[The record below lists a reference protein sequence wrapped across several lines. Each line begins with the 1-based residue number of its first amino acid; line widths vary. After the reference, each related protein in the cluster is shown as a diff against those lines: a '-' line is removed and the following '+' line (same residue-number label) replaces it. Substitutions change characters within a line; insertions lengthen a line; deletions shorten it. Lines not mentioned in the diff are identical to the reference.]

1 MVSKVIKPPSKLLTM
16 SQITNEALSIL
27 NEEFQRS
34 YETPAETAKRRR
46 GMLLDRL
53 RTRRLTEELSG
64 EKKHSEGIDG
74 QGIEKQQDVQQT
86 RSGSHTSLH
95 DSESC

>member
-1 MVSKVIKPPSKLLTM
+1 MVSEMTKPTKLLTTAA
-16 SQITNEALSIL
+16 ITAEALSIL

-34 YETPAETAKRRR
+34 YETPAETAKRIR

-53 RTRRLTEELSG
+53 RTKRG
-64 EKKHSEGIDG
+64 YEKKYSEGSDG
-74 QGIEKQQDVQQT
+74 QGIEEQQDVQQT

>member
-1 MVSKVIKPPSKLLTM
+1 MSKLTPKERL
-16 SQITNEALSIL
+16 QEI
-27 NEEFQRS
+27 
-34 YETPAETAKRRR
+34 YERHSSMYDKAQADHK
-46 GMLLDRL
+46 RL
-53 RTRRLTEELSG
+53 RAAAKVRIKRN
-64 EKKHSEGIDG
+64 EKEHSKSSDG

>member
-1 MVSKVIKPPSKLLTM
+1 MVSQVKMPTKLLTI
-16 SQITNEALSIL
+16 SQIKNEALNIL

-53 RTRRLTEELSG
+53 RTRKLTEALS
-64 EKKHSEGIDG
+64 EEDHH
-74 QGIEKQQDVQQT
+74 VRCT
-86 RSGSHTSLH
+86 
-95 DSESC
+95 

>member
-1 MVSKVIKPPSKLLTM
+1 MVSQVKMPTKLLSS
-16 SQITNEALSIL
+16 SQMITEALSIL

-64 EKKHSEGIDG
+64 EKEHSKSSDW
-74 QGIEKQQDVQQT
+74 QAREK
-86 RSGSHTSLH
+86 
-95 DSESC
+95 